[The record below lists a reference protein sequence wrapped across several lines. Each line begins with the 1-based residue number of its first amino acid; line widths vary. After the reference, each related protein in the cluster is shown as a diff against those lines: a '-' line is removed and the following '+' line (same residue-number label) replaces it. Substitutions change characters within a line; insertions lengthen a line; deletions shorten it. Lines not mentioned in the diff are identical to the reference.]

1 MTTKTQE
8 RDIKSVQR
16 GVMIYS
22 VSKSGL
28 GSPEIDG
35 ADSLQFSITDNDVG
49 DYTLNLL
56 DEASEENLVVHIQSK
71 TAGVS
76 CLPGTVTKSSIQI
89 LCFDDLAQTSAQ
101 EGDFDVLVYKRKRS
115 DKV

>member
-16 GVMIYS
+16 GVMLYS

-28 GSPEIDG
+28 GTPALSG
-35 ADSLQFSITDNDVG
+35 ADSLQFSVTDNGVG

-56 DEASEENLVVHIQSK
+56 DEASEEDLVIHLQSK
-71 TAGVS
+71 SAGIS
-76 CLPGTVTKSSIQI
+76 CLPGTASKSSIQV
-89 LCFDDLAQTSAQ
+89 LCFDDLAQTNAAEGNFSA
-101 EGDFDVLVYKRKRS
+101 LVYKRKRS